1 MITIFGIGS
10 AGKNIA
16 SLFREHKNYNIV
28 TFTTQEESEVE
39 EHIRLEPGSTP
50 EQCEDNI
57 PDLSACKTAISDHIQ
72 VILCG
77 SSFSANY
84 ALGILEQVRDRR
96 YFKKP
101 SDVKR
106 HAKQAA
112 IRRQKRNVLKQKAKE
127 ARRERN
133 S

>member
-1 MITIFGIGS
+1 MS
-10 AGKNIA
+10 RK
-16 SLFREHKNYNIV
+16 K
-28 TFTTQEESEVE
+28 
-39 EHIRLEPGSTP
+39 
-50 EQCEDNI
+50 
-57 PDLSACKTAISDHIQ
+57 
-72 VILCG
+72 
-77 SSFSANY
+77 SANVVVN
-84 ALGILEQVRDRR
+84 ARECRGNHEKMIRKFIKKCKKAKILEQVRDRR

-101 SDVKR
+101 SDTKR

>member
-1 MITIFGIGS
+1 MSRHKKANAVVTARECRGNHERMIRKFIKKCKKAKVI
-10 AGKNIA
+10 
-16 SLFREHKNYNIV
+16 
-28 TFTTQEESEVE
+28 
-39 EHIRLEPGSTP
+39 
-50 EQCEDNI
+50 EQI
-57 PDLSACKTAISDHIQ
+57 
-72 VILCG
+72 
-77 SSFSANY
+77 
-84 ALGILEQVRDRR
+84 RDRR

-112 IRRQKRNVLKQKAKE
+112 IRRQRRDVAKQKARE

>member
-1 MITIFGIGS
+1 MS
-10 AGKNIA
+10 K
-16 SLFREHKNYNIV
+16 RK
-28 TFTTQEESEVE
+28 
-39 EHIRLEPGSTP
+39 
-50 EQCEDNI
+50 
-57 PDLSACKTAISDHIQ
+57 
-72 VILCG
+72 
-77 SSFSANY
+77 SANVVVN
-84 ALGILEQVRDRR
+84 ARECRGNHEKMIRKFIKKCKKAKIIEQFRDRR

-112 IRRQKRNVLKQKAKE
+112 IRRQRRNIAKQKAKE

>member
-1 MITIFGIGS
+1 MGRKKGANVVVNARECRGNHEKMIRKFI
-10 AGKNIA
+10 K
-16 SLFREHKNYNIV
+16 K
-28 TFTTQEESEVE
+28 
-39 EHIRLEPGSTP
+39 
-50 EQCEDNI
+50 
-57 PDLSACKTAISDHIQ
+57 CKKAK
-72 VILCG
+72 
-77 SSFSANY
+77 
-84 ALGILEQVRDRR
+84 ILEQVRDRR

-101 SDVKR
+101 SDTKR